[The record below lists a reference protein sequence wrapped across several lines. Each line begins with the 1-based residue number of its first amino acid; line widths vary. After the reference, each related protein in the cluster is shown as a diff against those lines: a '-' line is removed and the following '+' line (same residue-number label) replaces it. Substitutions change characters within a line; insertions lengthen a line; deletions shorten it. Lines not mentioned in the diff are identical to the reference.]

1 MKPLAPAPPN
11 VHPDARRI
19 PASAAVLPT
28 GRHRLHRAAIRAGLT
43 SSLSCIF
50 APGLLGMV
58 LMVVFTLY
66 LSSADPK
73 ANWLEQ
79 GGQRGGA
86 ALLFSGADAPPLTP
100 PEGAVCP

>member
-19 PASAAVLPT
+19 PASAAVLPA
-28 GRHRLHRAAIRAGLT
+28 GRHRLHRAAIRSGLT
-43 SSLSCIF
+43 PSPPVFFTL
-50 APGLLGMV
+50 GLPGMV

-79 GGQRGGA
+79 GGNGA
-86 ALLFSGADAPPLTP
+86 AQLCFFLGLTLLP
-100 PEGAVCP
+100 

>member
-73 ANWLEQ
+73 TN
-79 GGQRGGA
+79 
-86 ALLFSGADAPPLTP
+86 
-100 PEGAVCP
+100 